1 MGSRRDRSY
10 RIRGKMISVKNK
22 FNQSIEVL
30 IRKLKRKVEKEGI
43 LKDVKKKKHYLKP
56 SEAKKLK
63 SKLAEKRRKKKANK
77 KS

>member
-1 MGSRRDRSY
+1 
-10 RIRGKMISVKNK
+10 MISVKNK

-63 SKLAEKRRKKKANK
+63 SKLAEKRRKKKSNK

>member
-1 MGSRRDRSY
+1 
-10 RIRGKMISVKNK
+10 MISVKNK
-22 FNQSIEVL
+22 FNQNIEVL
-30 IRKLKRKVEKEGI
+30 IKKLKRKVEKEGI

-63 SKLAEKRRKKKANK
+63 SKLAEKRRKKKVNK